1 MRVFDAADETVFA
14 GLCDALAE
22 KVRDR
27 VGNPDVILGIRN
39 GGVAVAAAF
48 SAYFPGTRLGYVS
61 ARRPSTGKKEKMRLK
76 RFLRHLPVRLLDN
89 LRILEA
95 RFLAYSGN
103 PDREVNLDIS
113 PEIFELMA
121 VPSTKV
127 VVVDDAV
134 DSGYTLQ
141 AVIGELSRIT
151 TAKLFTA
158 AITATTS
165 APAVKPDVTLFND
178 NVLVRFPWSMDAK
191 R

>member
-1 MRVFDAADETVFA
+1 MRVFDAVDEAVFA

-27 VGNPDVILGIRN
+27 VGNPDVILGVRN

-48 SAYFPGTRLGYVS
+48 STYFPGARLGYVS
-61 ARRPSTGKKEKMRLK
+61 ARRPSTGKKEKMQLK
-76 RFLRHLPVRLLDN
+76 RFLRH